1 MSRFRSMYSLYN
13 SLHNPEME
21 SEKESAMR
29 EKKESNRLR
38 KNFVNSFSNLK
49 ETNFRPTKRIRG
61 DSEPSISSQAAS
73 HQATSFPSPRSRKV
87 PAIKDHRANK
97 KENESEITNTN
108 DEHFSPDDD
117 GIPDLDDDSDPTT
130 SVPSLIRSHHDSL
143 PKIPTVVRKNS
154 ASVADLEKRL
164 DIEKAK
170 NKSLESELAKTKQDI
185 SSQDMVIREKMDL
198 IKQLQGKPAK
208 SEIGILRENAELR
221 RKNDE
226 FQKTNKELEPAMKE
240 LKKVR
245 KLLMAKI
252 QVCDNESE
260 ETDDDNLRTCDTL
273 SLLKKYEEVSFR
285 HDRNS
290 KSSAEQDEIVK
301 KLERKVEKLQTKNE
315 KLKSKVNTSD
325 NGSLTLRKLEE
336 LQDALKVNSNQPEK
350 VNEMN
355 ESLKECKTKLNL
367 QKQINVTLEKQQ
379 QELMDVL
386 KIPLEDR
393 SFAKCLNALKALQE
407 KISNSGIEEH
417 EEVLLYDNAER
428 VLQRFESE

>member
-21 SEKESAMR
+21 NEKELAR
-29 EKKESNRLR
+29 EEKKESNRLR
-38 KNFVNSFSNLK
+38 KNFLNSFSNLR
-49 ETNFRPTKRIRG
+49 ETNVRPTKRIRG

-73 HQATSFPSPRSRKV
+73 PHATSFPSPRSRKV

-97 KENESEITNTN
+97 KENESELTNTN
-108 DEHFSPDDD
+108 DEDFFPDDD
-117 GIPDLDDDSDPTT
+117 GIPDLDDDSDPTAP
-130 SVPSLIRSHHDSL
+130 VPSFVRRHRDSL

-185 SSQDMVIREKMDL
+185 SSQDMIIREKMDL

-226 FQKTNKELEPAMKE
+226 FQRSNKELEPAMKE
-240 LKKVR
+240 LKKIR

-336 LQDALKVNSNQPEK
+336 LQDALKVNSNQPER

-386 KIPLEDR
+386 KIPLG
-393 SFAKCLNALKALQE
+393 K
-407 KISNSGIEEH
+407 SN
-417 EEVLLYDNAER
+417 
-428 VLQRFESE
+428 F

>member
-1 MSRFRSMYSLYN
+1 
-13 SLHNPEME
+13 ME
-21 SEKESAMR
+21 NEKELAR
-29 EKKESNRLR
+29 EEKKESNRLR
-38 KNFVNSFSNLK
+38 KNFLNSFSNLR
-49 ETNFRPTKRIRG
+49 ETNVRPTKRIRG

-73 HQATSFPSPRSRKV
+73 PQASSFPSPRSRKV

-108 DEHFSPDDD
+108 DEHFFPYDD
-117 GIPDLDDDSDPTT
+117 GIPDLDDDSVPAT
-130 SVPSLIRSHHDSL
+130 SVPSLIRSRHDSL

-154 ASVADLEKRL
+154 ASLADLEKRL